1 MRYFKMSEF
10 DSPDAPGSGAKMDR
24 DFLEML
30 DQARAMAGIPFIINS
45 GYRTA
50 KHNKA
55 VGGTQNSSH
64 LRGLAADIACRNSSS
79 RYRIVAGLIAAG
91 FSRIGI
97 AETFIHVDSDAVKTP
112 YVAWLYA

>member
-1 MRYFKMSEF
+1 MRYFKLSEF
-10 DSPDAPGSGAKMDR
+10 DSPDEPGSGARMDR

-55 VGGTQNSSH
+55 VYGTQNSSH
-64 LRGLAADIACRNSSS
+64 LRGLACDIACRNSST

-91 FSRIGI
+91 FTRIGI
-97 AETFIHVDSDAVKTP
+97 ADTFIHVDNDSVKTP
-112 YVAWLYA
+112 FVAWLYA